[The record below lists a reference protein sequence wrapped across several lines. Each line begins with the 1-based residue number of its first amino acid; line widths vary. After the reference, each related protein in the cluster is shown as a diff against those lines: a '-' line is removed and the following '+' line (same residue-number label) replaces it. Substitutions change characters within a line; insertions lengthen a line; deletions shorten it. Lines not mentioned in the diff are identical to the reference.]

1 MLLAKDLFATLLKLP
16 AGWQVRDIEVSQTQA
31 RIDVHVERAPSA
43 VDKLLRRHQDTVEHR
58 WQTQP
63 VAGRSCYVHVHVPA
77 GEPPSKDTWM
87 GDAGRPFTREFAQR
101 LRVVGTALRTGDER
115 TVYEQALGVSVTD
128 LRRQDIFG
136 GGTTS
141 SGA

>member
-1 MLLAKDLFATLLKLP
+1 MLLAKELFATLLNLP

-31 RIDVHVERAPSA
+31 RIDVHVERAPTA
-43 VDKLLRRHQDTVEHR
+43 VDKLLRRHHDTVAHR

-63 VAGRSCYVHVHVPA
+63 VAGRSCHLHVHVPA
-77 GEPPSKDTWM
+77 GETLSNEAWM
-87 GDAGRPFTREFAQR
+87 GDGGLPFTREFAQR

-115 TVYEQALGVSVTD
+115 TVYEQTLGVSVTD

-136 GGTTS
+136 GSTTRSGT
-141 SGA
+141 